1 MGPSVIQVLVA
12 IYQGESGS
20 DRSRSRRCGPTFYE
34 AQCYFL
40 PPSPQHSPPGHQ
52 VLRGLEVHGCA
63 VVLNNA
69 TGV

>member
-1 MGPSVIQVLVA
+1 MGPSVIQGLVV
-12 IYQGESGS
+12 IYQGDSRS
-20 DRSRSRRCGPTFYE
+20 DRSSPRGCGPTFYE

-69 TGV
+69 TEV